1 MNNKKDIFLVAFY
14 HLKPRPGVNTSK
26 KGWMA
31 DTNNITY
38 DESIE
43 ITRGIK
49 KNSGMAKVVLNLSNK
64 TVERNTWGTER
75 SFDEYFKHYFTG
87 YHKYVTAVMVQLD
100 AEYLNKMLDEMQAA
114 IGEDDAPTETET
126 AEVTAE

>member
-1 MNNKKDIFLVAFY
+1 MSKKNDIYLVAFY

-26 KGWMA
+26 KGWM
-31 DTNNITY
+31 DNLDNITY

-43 ITRGIK
+43 ITRGLK
-49 KNSGMAKVVLNLSNK
+49 KNNTMAKVVLNMSKK

-75 SFDEYFKHYFTG
+75 SFREYFKHYFTG

-100 AEYLNKMLDEMQAA
+100 ADFMNEVLDELQA
-114 IGEDDAPTETET
+114 DLDAQKEAV
-126 AEVTAE
+126 AE

>member
-1 MNNKKDIFLVAFY
+1 LANKNDIYLVAFY

-31 DTNNITY
+31 DFANITY

-49 KNSGMAKVVLNLSNK
+49 KNSQMAKVVLNLSNK
-64 TVERNTWGTER
+64 SVDRNTWGTDR
-75 SFDEYFKHYFTG
+75 SFDEYFKHFFTG
-87 YHKYVTAVMVQLD
+87 YHKYVTTVMLQLD
-100 AEYLNKMLDEMQAA
+100 AEYLNKMLDEMQAT
-114 IGEDDAPTETET
+114 IDAEET
-126 AEVTAE
+126 AEVPSE